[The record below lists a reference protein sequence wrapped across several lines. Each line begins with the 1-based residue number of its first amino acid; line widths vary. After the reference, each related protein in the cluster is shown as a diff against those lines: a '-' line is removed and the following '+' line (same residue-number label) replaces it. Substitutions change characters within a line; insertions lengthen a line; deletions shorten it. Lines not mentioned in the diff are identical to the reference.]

1 MNPSWSDGGI
11 QLLGKTLPEENF
23 AQVRYIYT
31 QGRFFPLEARLHLS
45 EWIEEK
51 FTPLVTSGGV
61 DMIDD
66 PNHQQMA
73 TNLATQLLQQ
83 LDAKIHSTPNDP
95 DKFLG
100 KSTLQKISENLKQ
113 TYGND
118 LVSLY
123 SVVLKKLEEEMSI
136 VAQVP
141 VDALGASVAGTDN
154 EVANKIRQQL
164 ALLKQKIGETGG
176 ELDRCKSEQEQFS
189 VEYYACREHSSR
201 YTNLQQQ
208 HGDQNTQVK
217 ALKAQKEAME
227 ASIRNKYSSMQHH
240 QSQLIHTFANIYTT
254 VKDVQVE
261 VLDKQLIRWKRDQQ
275 LAGNGYQMN
284 PGFLDTLQEWC
295 EGLADIIWQLRQ
307 QVRQLENLRTKLI
320 TDPQNNDIN
329 LQELL
334 ASVTE
339 LLSNLVTGTFV
350 IEKQPPQVMK
360 TNTRFT
366 ATVRLLIG
374 GVLNVH
380 MAEPAVSVSIV
391 SESQANQLLTS
402 AAGIQKKRE
411 DYSSGDILNS
421 QGTMEYHGASKQV
434 SVSFRNLQ
442 LKKIKR
448 TEKKG
453 TESVM
458 DEKFSVLFWTE
469 FTVSELKFQLW
480 TFSLPVVVIVHGNQ
494 EPQALATVVWDNGFA
509 EWGRRPF
516 YVPDKVTWAEAGKA
530 LNMKW
535 AAACGSPLTEDNLY
549 YLACK
554 AFRNNNIPKIP
565 EEYNNLMLTW
575 SLFCKET
582 LPDRTFTFWEWFYR
596 LLLLTSHNMGRL
608 WKEGFIMGFVTK
620 QAVEKM
626 LEQQQNGCFILRF
639 SDLELGGVVI
649 AYVRKPEFQQPSV
662 LQLYPF
668 TARDLTQRSMADVVF
683 DINDLT
689 VLYPNIPKEVFRKH
703 CSTNAQEQQPT
714 ATGYVKHIL
723 VTQLQ
728 GSGASDVPEMKQ
740 EYGSPQPTGMVT
752 NEGYEPLP
760 FHTPQRPTDT
770 PNSIA
775 GSSYDQS
782 IQSPPYNE
790 NNSEMEMGDIDLSF
804 IDVRDI
810 LNLDANFQPMNQQI
824 DPNQP
829 QQGYIPQQ
837 L

>member
-1 MNPSWSDGGI
+1 
-11 QLLGKTLPEENF
+11 
-23 AQVRYIYT
+23 
-31 QGRFFPLEARLHLS
+31 
-45 EWIEEK
+45 
-51 FTPLVTSGGV
+51 
-61 DMIDD
+61 
-66 PNHQQMA
+66 
-73 TNLATQLLQQ
+73 
-83 LDAKIHSTPNDP
+83 
-95 DKFLG
+95 
-100 KSTLQKISENLKQ
+100 
-113 TYGND
+113 
-118 LVSLY
+118 
-123 SVVLKKLEEEMSI
+123 
-136 VAQVP
+136 
-141 VDALGASVAGTDN
+141 
-154 EVANKIRQQL
+154 
-164 ALLKQKIGETGG
+164 
-176 ELDRCKSEQEQFS
+176 
-189 VEYYACREHSSR
+189 
-201 YTNLQQQ
+201 
-208 HGDQNTQVK
+208 
-217 ALKAQKEAME
+217 
-227 ASIRNKYSSMQHH
+227 
-240 QSQLIHTFANIYTT
+240 
-254 VKDVQVE
+254 
-261 VLDKQLIRWKRDQQ
+261 
-275 LAGNGYQMN
+275 MN

-334 ASVTE
+334 ASVTQ

-366 ATVRLLIG
+366 ATVRLLVG

-380 MAEPAVSVSIV
+380 MAAPAVSVSIV

-402 AAGIQKKRE
+402 AAGIPKKRE

-421 QGTMEYHGASKQV
+421 QGTMEYHGATKQV

-469 FTVSELKFQLW
+469 FQVSELKFQLW

-516 YVPDKVTWAEAGKA
+516 YVPDKVSWAEAGKA

-596 LLLLTSHNMGRL
+596 ILLLTSHNMGRL
-608 WKEGFIMGFVTK
+608 WKEGYIMGFVMK
-620 QAVEKM
+620 QAAEKM
-626 LEQQQNGCFILRF
+626 LEQQQNGCFLLRF
-639 SDLELGGVVI
+639 SDSELGGVTI
-649 AYVRKPEFQQPSV
+649 AYVRKQEFQPPSV
-662 LQLYPF
+662 LSLYPF
-668 TARDLTQRSMADVVF
+668 TSRDLSQRSMADVVF

-703 CSTNAQEQQPT
+703 CSTATQEQQPT

-728 GSGASDVPEMKQ
+728 GSGSSDVPEMKQ
-740 EYGSPQPTGMVT
+740 EYGSPQPAGMMS

-760 FHTPQRPTDT
+760 FNTPQRPTDT
-770 PNSIA
+770 PNSMA
-775 GSSYDQS
+775 GNYDQS

-810 LNLDANFQPMNQQI
+810 LNLDANFQPMNQHV

-829 QQGYIPQQ
+829 PPGYNPHQ